1 MKLLKKACRGRAT
14 MQWKQ
19 HRISFEQSL
28 GSAYRSSMLALQQE
42 AEGAESRLQDALRLE
57 EQVAEAQALVVTRA
71 QQEQVRAVA
80 AAERRQRRAVQ
91 ARQLREAQQCN
102 EDREVKVE
110 EAARRHEEVK
120 VRGLI

>member
-19 HRISFEQSL
+19 YRITFEQSL

-42 AEGAESRLQDALRLE
+42 AEGAESRLQEALRLE
-57 EQVAEAQALVVTRA
+57 EQVAEAQALVVSRA
-71 QQEQVRAVA
+71 QQEQMRAMA

-110 EAARRHEEVK
+110 AAAMRHEAIQVS
-120 VRGLI
+120 GN